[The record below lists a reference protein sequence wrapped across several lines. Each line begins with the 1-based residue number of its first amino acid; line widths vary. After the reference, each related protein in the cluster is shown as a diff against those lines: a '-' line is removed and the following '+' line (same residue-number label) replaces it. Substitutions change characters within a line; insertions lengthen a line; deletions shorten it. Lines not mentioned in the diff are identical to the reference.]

1 MERRVLLAGVGERAC
16 IVGGWVG
23 EIEVECQEKWKC
35 VPEVEEIVDTL
46 RGGKKDVDLCRA
58 ERTRNVTN
66 RLRICEQDD
75 LLGAH

>member
-1 MERRVLLAGVGERAC
+1 MK
-16 IVGGWVG
+16 GGDVG

-35 VPEVEEIVDTL
+35 VPKVEEIVDTL
-46 RGGKKDVDLCRA
+46 RGGEKDVDPCT
-58 ERTRNVTN
+58 EEWTRNVTN